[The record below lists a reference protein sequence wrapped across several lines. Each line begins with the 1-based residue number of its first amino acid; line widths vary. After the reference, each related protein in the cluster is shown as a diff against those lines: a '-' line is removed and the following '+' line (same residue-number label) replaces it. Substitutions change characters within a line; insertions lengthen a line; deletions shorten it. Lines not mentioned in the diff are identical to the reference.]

1 MKAFAIAAFFST
13 LIAVPAMAQ
22 PMSTPTSGVGPV
34 CIHPFWTQQD
44 TINHT
49 HVLDPQ
55 HVLFYM
61 RDGKVMLNTLKGPC
75 PGLMFHGFSFVT
87 PKDDILCEFDPHSG
101 SRNPRSLC
109 IGALHALCA
118 NISGSRSLDLDG
130 ISTLCH
136 GGDLRERSLNRYRVA
151 RYGNHGWQEHFICIL
166 APPRRARVRFSTS

>member
-87 PKDDILCEFDPHSG
+87 PEDDI
-101 SRNPRSLC
+101 
-109 IGALHALCA
+109 CA
-118 NISGSRSLDLDG
+118 N
-130 ISTLCH
+130 STHIQVLETHEACVL
-136 GGDLRERSLNRYRVA
+136 GPFTPY
-151 RYGNHGWQEHFICIL
+151 
-166 APPRRARVRFSTS
+166 APTSPGAGR